1 MTDKGG
7 EEMATADQ
15 TIGHTPSPKL
25 FNQTLLRPI
34 FKNYPN
40 MVNINKPLKVEII
53 KFINRE
59 IVNLQEDKET
69 SCIRS
74 F

>member
-7 EEMATADQ
+7 EEMATADL

-40 MVNINKPLKVEII
+40 MVNINKPLKVEI
-53 KFINRE
+53 
-59 IVNLQEDKET
+59 
-69 SCIRS
+69 
-74 F
+74 